1 MGDFVLSIRGEF
13 PVPPGVSSLELEL
26 LRRFVSDMYADAVIG
41 GSSSCMLAGPE
52 KSEFQHWHDDPCH
65 IHSRP
70 APDFHLDRREI
81 REWLENA

>member
-13 PVPPGVSSLELEL
+13 PASAGVSSLELEL

-52 KSEFQHWHDDPCH
+52 KSEFQHWHGDNARISPVTM
-65 IHSRP
+65 
-70 APDFHLDRREI
+70 PDCLYDRREI
-81 REWLENA
+81 REWLENS